1 VLRTSV
7 GSPRGRRALFF
18 GRVLGGTVS
27 AMDALRIESPSPYA
41 PSIGFS
47 AAVRSGDLIFV
58 AGMTAVGAD
67 GEVVGEDAYAQ
78 AREALRKVVE
88 AVRAAGG
95 RGASDVVQT
104 RMYLVDA
111 ADWEAV
117 GRAHGEVF
125 ADAPPAA
132 TMVVT
137 GLLNPA
143 MRVEV
148 EAIARVE
155 P

>member
-1 VLRTSV
+1 MDVLRV
-7 GSPRGRRALFF
+7 
-18 GRVLGGTVS
+18 
-27 AMDALRIESPSPYA
+27 ESPSPYA

-58 AGMTAVGAD
+58 AGMTAVDVD
-67 GEVVGEDAYAQ
+67 GEVVGGDDAYAQ
-78 AREALRKVVE
+78 AHEALRKVVE

-95 RGASDVVQT
+95 RGAEDIVQT
-104 RMYLVDA
+104 RMYLADP

-125 ADAPPAA
+125 AEAPPAA
-132 TMVVT
+132 AMLVT

-148 EAIARVE
+148 EAIARVASSGVSSSS
-155 P
+155 

>member
-1 VLRTSV
+1 MDVLRV
-7 GSPRGRRALFF
+7 
-18 GRVLGGTVS
+18 
-27 AMDALRIESPSPYA
+27 ESPSPYA

-67 GEVVGEDAYAQ
+67 GEVVGGDDPYAQ

-95 RGASDVVQT
+95 RGAEDVVQT

-125 ADAPPAA
+125 AAARPAA
-132 TMVVT
+132 AMLVT
-137 GLLNPA
+137 RLLNPE

-148 EAIARVE
+148 EAIARLGS
-155 P
+155 